1 MTVPSGVQE
10 DEPIH
15 RPAVPMDRPPF
26 ELRILG
32 PTELVGPAPGVGEAI
47 VRQPKRLA
55 LLSHLALTTAE
66 GFRRRDQVIAMFW
79 PELDQPQARTYLRKA
94 LYGINEALGADVFVT
109 RGEDE
114 VRLDA
119 GHLWC
124 DAVALSERV
133 RAGQWTEA
141 LSLHRGDLLEGLFP
155 EGVAPEFQE
164 WLDDQRRS
172 LRQQA
177 ATAAWECSRRE
188 DDSGDRKAAAVMAR
202 RALEL
207 TPDDEDGVRR
217 LMSLLDR
224 GGDRAGALRVYGD
237 WQARLQKEYGV
248 EPAPETRKLA
258 RRVQA
263 ARKGESHETPPTSTP
278 ISPSVEP
285 PAYPI
290 DQEPGPDVSM
300 AARLRSWRFLALA
313 AGAIAIAATVLAVV
327 VARDRGGAVSAGPSS
342 VAVVPLRSIGG
353 LGAQGEA
360 DRVTEEL
367 TTGLTRIQGLVLR
380 SMPSLGEMEGRERDA
395 ELLGRRLGVAYV
407 VVGAVQR
414 GPDRLRVTLRL
425 VRTADGISIWAGNFD
440 ANSADPIAR
449 ALQIAGEA
457 SAQIGDR
464 VAHR

>member
-1 MTVPSGVQE
+1 MENASK
-10 DEPIH
+10 
-15 RPAVPMDRPPF
+15 
-26 ELRILG
+26 
-32 PTELVGPAPGVGEAI
+32 PTASA
-47 VRQPKRLA
+47 
-55 LLSHLALTTAE
+55 T
-66 GFRRRDQVIAMFW
+66 
-79 PELDQPQARTYLRKA
+79 RTCSIKV
-94 LYGINEALGADVFVT
+94 GINDALGVDVFVT

-114 VRLDA
+114 VRLDSA
-119 GHLWC
+119 HLWC
-124 DAVALSERV
+124 DAVALSEHA

-155 EGVAPEFQE
+155 EGVAPEYQE

-188 DDSGDRKAAAVMAR
+188 DETGDRKAAAVMAR

-217 LMSLLDR
+217 LISLLDR
-224 GGDRAGALRVYGD
+224 GGDRAGALRVYSD

-285 PAYPI
+285 LAYPI
-290 DQEPGPDVSM
+290 DQAPGSDVSM

-313 AGAIAIAATVLAVV
+313 AGAIAIAAAVLAVV
-327 VARDRGGAVSAGPSS
+327 VARDRGGAASAGPWS

-353 LGAQGEA
+353 LGAQGDA

-367 TTGLTRIQGLVLR
+367 TTGLAQVQGLVLR
-380 SMPSLGEMEGRERDA
+380 SVPPVEEIGGRERDV
-395 ELLGRRLGVAYV
+395 ELLGRRLAVAYV
-407 VVGAVQR
+407 VDGAVQR
-414 GPDRLRVTLRL
+414 GPERLRVTLRL
-425 VRTADGISIWAGNFD
+425 VQTSDGISIWAGTFD
-440 ANSADPIAR
+440 SNSADPITR
-449 ALQIAGEA
+449 ASQVVREA
-457 SAQIGDR
+457 VAQIRDR
-464 VAHR
+464 VTHR